1 MSKTSFFHRPP
12 LFILLSRSNAREA
25 LLGLPCTAMQ
35 VIYWTTPGGSFS
47 YVSMSYTLGAM
58 QSTTWRHVWWGPAA
72 VNVFYSEQRDFV
84 DSHIDTPAFLFSII
98 LGSAFHAFII
108 LSTWPKATWPHHL
121 SPCGYLYLY
130 SSLSIYLPYAPM
142 CLPPSRACCERN
154 CVCSSIWQSDA
165 KTQQEW
171 AIFF

>member
-1 MSKTSFFHRPP
+1 MYSHAGYILNNSRRVI
-12 LFILLSRSNAREA
+12 FICIN
-25 LLGLPCTAMQ
+25 
-35 VIYWTTPGGSFS
+35 VIYPWS
-47 YVSMSYTLGAM
+47 L
-58 QSTTWRHVWWGPAA
+58 QSTTWRHVWWGSGA

-121 SPCGYLYLY
+121 SPYGYLYLY

-165 KTQQEW
+165 KTQARVSYFLLVHLGW
-171 AIFF
+171 FFFMYLCEL